1 MWKIPYSL
9 SMVKTLGLILHI
21 FLLSNERG
29 IKMDTQKIGKFL
41 KDLRKQNNMTQ
52 EQLGERIGV
61 TNKTISRWETGN
73 YMPPIESLRLL
84 SDIYEVSINE
94 ILAGER
100 LSQEHFKEAAEE
112 NIATALKKMNAEE
125 KKFEN
130 IMILIMAATSILAII
145 IMLLLPGADGLS
157 KTEKVKELL
166 VIICVWAMAILANT
180 LNLVALVT
188 KKSINR

>member
-1 MWKIPYSL
+1 
-9 SMVKTLGLILHI
+9 
-21 FLLSNERG
+21 
-29 IKMDTQKIGKFL
+29 MDTQKIGKFL